1 MLFDTSALIKM
12 FKEKE
17 FQMGAISVITL
28 IEFLRG
34 IPKNKRS
41 KTKKLLEEAFD
52 IIPLDN
58 HVILE
63 YCNLYE
69 ELRKT
74 GSLIPDA
81 DLIIAA
87 SAKTKNLKLITMDK
101 HFEKLKNQG
110 LEIEIIQT

>member
-12 FKEKE
+12 FKEKK
-17 FQMGAISVITL
+17 FQMGSISIITL

-34 IPKNKRS
+34 IPKNKRT
-41 KTKKLLEEAFD
+41 KTKKLLEETFD

-63 YCNLYE
+63 YCNMYE

-74 GSLIPDA
+74 GNLIPDA
-81 DLIIAA
+81 DLLIAA
-87 SAKTKNLKLITMDK
+87 SAKSKNLKLITMDK
-101 HFEKLKNQG
+101 HFKKLKNQ
-110 LEIEIIQT
+110 EIEIIQT